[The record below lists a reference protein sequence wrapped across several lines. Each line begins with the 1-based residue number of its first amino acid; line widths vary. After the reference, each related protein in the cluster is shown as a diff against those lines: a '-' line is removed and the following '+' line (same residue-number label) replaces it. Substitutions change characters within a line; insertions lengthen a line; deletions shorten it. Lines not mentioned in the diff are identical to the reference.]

1 MARSIVRT
9 KTVTSVQDYTHL
21 GNARAETEERT
32 TLVPVFSCSNTSFPI

>member
-1 MARSIVRT
+1 MVRSTVRT
-9 KTVTSVQDYTHL
+9 KTAISIHNHTHL